1 MNSNWPVPPY
11 PINIKKYHNRYYKI
25 LSILRYFQKNTIKY
39 NQTFILNAL
48 NIFLFKDSLKQITLR
63 TLRKDLTFLCNKG
76 IIKKTLLRLGEGNG
90 SYIRYTVTKH
100 SVKNLKRLLK
110 AQQEIIEHDANKVFT
125 FTKET
130 QKKYF
135 KNRRFKI
142 FKSKN
147 ATKNVSHNITNNKYI
162 NNKEKIEKE
171 NKSKVINNT
180 DYLIRNVSKWKT
192 MRYLDKVEENA
203 NKKRYENS
211 VIRTKKW
218 LAALKIENN
227 INKGVEQRTIF
238 KEIT

>member
-1 MNSNWPVPPY
+1 M
-11 PINIKKYHNRYYKI
+11 INTNLEVKTYSKPLKKYHSRYYKI
-25 LSILRYFQKNTIKY
+25 LSILRYFQNKAIKY
-39 NQTFILNAL
+39 NQTKILNAL

-90 SYIRYTVTKH
+90 TYIRYTITKH
-100 SVKNLKRLLK
+100 SVKDLKKLLK
-110 AQQEIIEHDANKVFT
+110 AQQKIIEHDANKVFT

-147 ATKNVSHNITNNKYI
+147 ANKNVSLYITNNRYI
-162 NNKEKIEKE
+162 NSKEKIEKE
-171 NKSKVINNT
+171 NRNKVTNNT

-192 MRYLDKVEENA
+192 MRYLNKVEENA
-203 NKKRYENS
+203 NKKRYEDS
-211 VIRTKKW
+211 IIRTKKW
-218 LAALKIENN
+218 LETLKIENN
-227 INKGVEQRTIF
+227 ISRGTK
-238 KEIT
+238 

>member
-1 MNSNWPVPPY
+1 MLNTNLEVKTYTKPL
-11 PINIKKYHNRYYKI
+11 KEYHNRYYKI
-25 LSILRYFQKNTIKY
+25 LSILRYFQNKTINY
-39 NQTFILNAL
+39 NQTKILNAL
-48 NIFLFKDSLKQITLR
+48 NIFLFKDGLKQITLR

-90 SYIRYTVTKH
+90 TYIRYTITKH

-135 KNRRFKI
+135 KNRRIKI

-147 ATKNVSHNITNNKYI
+147 ATKNVSHNITSNKYI

-171 NKSKVINNT
+171 NKSKVINST

-203 NKKRYENS
+203 NKKRYEDS
-211 VIRTKKW
+211 MMRTKEW
-218 LAALKIENN
+218 LKNYKDQYRRNRIKYDKYTE
-227 INKGVEQRTIF
+227 
-238 KEIT
+238 